1 IKHTIVVKK
10 QSADNLWNYLSDY
23 LVDWERPEDVM
34 KRNEKLLKIE
44 QTETNEKLEHRDVTN
59 SRSAVNKEKSKDKKG
74 VDKNKETSKEKKEQ
88 AEVTNTKIP
97 ETLIFTS
104 RKNTVSSLAS
114 LIPTESKEET
124 SLILKQFGS
133 LYSDSYP
140 ICIAKRRTI
149 PIIPPTPVKP
159 IPQWKLIRPRP
170 PDFPFSSSRKEN
182 EENSNDNNKEKE
194 PIRSLLLW
202 TPIQE
207 HIFYKPEKIEES
219 HPTSTSESAYT
230 SCSSPDTGKQ
240 SSGTT
245 KLRSN
250 SQVSPTRRRRES
262 NSYNINSSK
271 SQKRGSREDIQK
283 KGITNKLKEIKGQ
296 NKTNETSGSSGQ
308 NSNLHQ
314 NNSIHCRTI
323 TDDIISDA
331 SMKTT
336 SVINPKEIWI
346 DIEEFCKVFKTVDI
360 YHKPN
365 TYSVV
370 KTHSN
375 LKPSDQPSVHY
386 LFCDSIQPCEIII
399 QLSVIYQWPL
409 PVVKRL
415 TPTINSRGFTYMPET
430 DESLIIPN
438 NERNTTHL
446 IPVVTTSGDPIKRL
460 ETTGSSSISL
470 LLPFSRYCYKL
481 IIHAPLGYVITI
493 LGRLHSSFTTN
504 EQINKL
510 SSSVKGVQS
519 MNILFGDN
527 DYILTNGISTCPIL
541 IKYYA
546 NYLINSMFAVIKPTL
561 LSIIQRSTE
570 DSGTPDMNYAWRILQ
585 TDFTT
590 INPFRVNYSHDSNP
604 NPNPTPLITTK
615 QKSKVTSSR
624 AEKPCQSAKV
634 NTIEETLVKRWQQP
648 IDPDILVAIVRIQSL
663 FRGYRIRNAKQLNH
677 IKYIINTLLSII
689 NSQYNND
696 ELKINHFINKLS
708 LYKIKRL
715 SIGWMT
721 CLNALLQGQHQFE
734 AGNELITKLIF
745 TNSIT
750 INNYSIQSK
759 LCKDLNLYLSIKE
772 YTGIYPDIPSSYPM
786 HNTGSELDNKDKLCN
801 PLHNDW
807 IHLLFRECIYPSTS
821 LKDTFKGQEEVKY
834 SIHMKTTTL
843 SDSYIL
849 LVNNDNGVTIRP
861 SIEFP
866 YTWFNLSENIH
877 GYTLLGLV
885 NENAVP
891 APSGKWSLQLLGPG
905 VIGNENLPKP
915 LNTTTMNFISNFYT
929 IELED
934 YYEPNANGLL
944 FRRRIVA
951 NNDSLITIHLRLSV
965 PNVFTRICIK
975 LGNKEMRS
983 AEGYGGA
990 CIFAYLLLTD
1000 IVTDEKDS
1008 LTSNSIRQ
1016 LEANKMDNVKLNLK
1030 DVNNSKVTT
1039 NKLNTVKVSPRR
1051 SANVKKNVKPGSSS
1065 GSSTGN
1071 TSTIGSGGGSSSI
1084 NSANNERRHPS
1095 ALPSTG
1101 LPHLHSLDSQ
1111 QSEEERYYWI
1121 EAYVDSKCWP
1131 LSISNWAFL
1140 EEQRYAKLEECQVN
1154 NNTTRSTSADKS
1166 SDSKTVKSASKSP
1179 GNKAVVPNQKSGS
1192 GRATSAKIDYNQA
1205 HWKMRII
1212 CNNSNDIKVINMDN
1226 KILEIKA
1233 MKRAWEEME
1242 PGRAIRGELSRT
1254 RYLEENGLMN
1264 KSDIKS
1270 SNDDTESMITIKS
1283 DDSQIIQSIKDELS
1297 IESTIDP
1304 SKIYVITLPHEL
1316 NRTIYSIKYLNLNKF
1331 YRKLTEI
1338 ELDRINEAQYLIDV
1352 DTNQWFIVQDYLKQI
1367 NNQLLSFIDY
1377 NELLLKRKYEIF
1389 NKFMKYIEKQLI
1401 NYKRKSNQDKYN
1413 HIVMLKEIQY
1423 LTDEA
1428 HYKYYETCMTYR
1440 NNLIKQYKT
1449 EKDILLNSTIIDTIV
1464 ESNTPIVTMQQL
1476 ENMKKS
1482 ERIKSSKSSKSSSKS
1497 RLSSNKQRG

>member
-1 IKHTIVVKK
+1 
-10 QSADNLWNYLSDY
+10 
-23 LVDWERPEDVM
+23 M

-44 QTETNEKLEHRDVTN
+44 QIETNEKLEHRDVTN
-59 SRSAVNKEKSKDKKG
+59 KG
-74 VDKNKETSKEKKEQ
+74 
-88 AEVTNTKIP
+88 TNLKIP

-104 RKNTVSSLAS
+104 CKNTVSSLAS
-114 LIPTESKEET
+114 LIPSEPKEEI
-124 SLILKQFGS
+124 SLKLRQFGFQ
-133 LYSDSYP
+133 YTDSYP

-149 PIIPPTPVKP
+149 PIIAPTPVQP
-159 IPQWKLIRPRP
+159 IPKWKA
-170 PDFPFSSSRKEN
+170 
-182 EENSNDNNKEKE
+182 
-194 PIRSLLLW
+194 SL
-202 TPIQE
+202 
-207 HIFYKPEKIEES
+207 
-219 HPTSTSESAYT
+219 PTSTSESAYT

-240 SSGTT
+240 SSGTI

-262 NSYNINSSK
+262 NSYNISSSK

-283 KGITNKLKEIKGQ
+283 KGTTNKLKEIKVQ
-296 NKTNETSGSSGQ
+296 NKTNETIAGSGQ
-308 NSNLHQ
+308 NSNSHL
-314 NNSIHCRTI
+314 NNSIHRRTI
-323 TDDIISDA
+323 TDDIVMDTSI
-331 SMKTT
+331 KTI

-346 DIEEFCKVFKTVDI
+346 DIEEFCEVFKTVDI

-365 TYSVV
+365 TYSIV

-375 LKPSDQPSVHY
+375 LKPSDQSSVHY
-386 LFCDSIQPCEIII
+386 LFCDSIQPCEMII

-415 TPTINSRGFTYMPET
+415 TPTTNSRGFTYIPET
-430 DESLIIPN
+430 EESLTIPN
-438 NERNTTHL
+438 NELESYHWNQ
-446 IPVVTTSGDPIKRL
+446 SKQGDPIKRL
-460 ETTGSSSISL
+460 ETTGNSSISL
-470 LLPFSRYCYKL
+470 LLPFSRHCYKL
-481 IIHAPLGYVITI
+481 IINAPLGYVITI
-493 LGRLHSSFTTN
+493 LGRVHSSFTTN

-510 SSSVKGVQS
+510 SSSLKGVQS
-519 MNILFGDN
+519 VNILFGDN

-546 NYLINSMFAVIKPTL
+546 NYLINSMFAIGQGLETLIHLTEIHNQQIHETLNTTNNNNNSSIINNLESYQQEFKEKFTNALTSLNSKQEELKQLLSIWPNQQVIKPTL
-561 LSIIQRSTE
+561 LSIIQRLTE
-570 DSGTPDMNYAWRILQ
+570 DSSTPDMNYAWRILQ

-590 INPFRVNYSHDSNP
+590 INPFRVKYSHG
-604 NPNPTPLITTK
+604 
-615 QKSKVTSSR
+615 V
-624 AEKPCQSAKV
+624 EKPSQSVKV
-634 NTIEETLVKRWQQP
+634 NTIEETFINRWNQP

-663 FRGYRIRNAKQLNH
+663 FRGYRIRNAKQFNQIQH
-677 IKYIINTLLSII
+677 IIDILLSII

-696 ELKINHFINKLS
+696 KLKIDHFMNKLS
-708 LYKIKRL
+708 LFKIKRL

-721 CLNALLQGQHQFE
+721 CLNALQQGQHQFE
-734 AGNELITKLIF
+734 AGNEIITKLIF

-750 INNYSIQSK
+750 MNNFSIQSK

-772 YTGIYPDIPSSYPM
+772 YTGTYSDMSSSYPM
-786 HNTGSELDNKDKLCN
+786 HNTGPELDNIDKLCN

-807 IHLLFRECIYPSTS
+807 IHLLFRDCIYPSTT
-821 LKDTFKGQEEVKY
+821 LKYTFIGQEEFKY

-849 LVNNDNGVTIRP
+849 LINNDNGVTIRP

-866 YTWFNLSENIH
+866 YTWFNLLENIQ

-891 APSGKWSLQLLGPG
+891 SSSGKWSLQLLGPG
-905 VIGNENLPKP
+905 
-915 LNTTTMNFISNFYT
+915 
-929 IELED
+929 
-934 YYEPNANGLL
+934 
-944 FRRRIVA
+944 A
-951 NNDSLITIHLRLSV
+951 NNESLITIHLRLSV

-1000 IVTDEKDS
+1000 LVTDEKES
-1008 LTSNSIRQ
+1008 STLNSIRQ
-1016 LEANKMDNVKLNLK
+1016 LETNKMDNVKLNLK
-1030 DVNNSKVTT
+1030 DANNSKITT

-1051 SANVKKNVKPGSSS
+1051 SATIKKNVKPGSSS

-1095 ALPSTG
+1095 ALPNTTS
-1101 LPHLHSLDSQ
+1101 PHIHSLDSQ
-1111 QSEEERYYWI
+1111 QSEEERHYWI

-1154 NNTTRSTSADKS
+1154 NNTTRSNSADKS

-1264 KSDIKS
+1264 KSDVKS
-1270 SNDDTESMITIKS
+1270 SNDDTESVITIKS
-1283 DDSQIIQSIKDELS
+1283 DDSQIQSIKETLS
-1297 IESTIDP
+1297 IESSIDP
-1304 SKIYVITLPHEL
+1304 SKIYVITFPHEL
-1316 NRTIYSIKYLNLNKF
+1316 NRTIYSIKNIDLNKF
-1331 YRKLTEI
+1331 YRNFNQI
-1338 ELDRINEAQYLIDV
+1338 ELNRIKEAQYLIDV
-1352 DTNQWFIVQDYLKQI
+1352 HTDQWFIVQDYFKQI
-1367 NNQLLSFIDY
+1367 NYQLSFIDY
-1377 NELLLKRKYEIF
+1377 NQLIKIKREIF
-1389 NKFMKYIEKQLI
+1389 NEFMKNLENQLI
-1401 NYKRKSNQDKYN
+1401 NNKKQCNKEKYD
-1413 HIVMLKEIQY
+1413 HIY
-1423 LTDEA
+1423 LNDEA

-1440 NNLIKQYKT
+1440 NNLIKQYKA
-1449 EKDILLNSTIIDTIV
+1449 EKDTLLNSTTIESV
-1464 ESNTPIVTMQQL
+1464 AESNISVVTMQQL
-1476 ENMKKS
+1476 ENVKKS
-1482 ERIKSSKSSKSSSKS
+1482 ERLKSSKSSKSSSKS
-1497 RLSSNKQRG
+1497 RLSSNKQKG